1 MRDLDPDREG
11 DSPPTGL
18 KHLPVIW
25 SSAHSGVV
33 NNEVVM
39 RSAGT
44 LHGQMQRGLGRA
56 ARRAAGTPGAG
67 EYVYDC
73 IRQDPRWDPQ
83 LEDRGLYYARLMVD
97 LELPVGPVAEHL
109 FDPSDRLD
117 EQGDDPWRVSL
128 ALEVLAALVRLSRR
142 EAAAVLRRYAEEG
155 AHWLDAVDA
164 LTGLGDPALAAG
176 VDGLVAARCD
186 EATLDSLITGPAN
199 PVIESWAARQPR
211 IAAALSRVRENGRLR
226 RNGAGA
232 GGTGERPGRAVQAER
247 TEDELLELARRRDDG
262 AVAAIFELGRRRAP
276 GLLDLAEELL
286 PQRPSRWGG
295 AVCRALREYG
305 PEALPRARAWA
316 STRGDCADMG
326 LTILAR
332 YGTRQDIP
340 LLMTELHDALERK
353 DWGDAAGPIEGLGRL
368 RAGEA
373 VPLLKTAWTEST
385 YAFLR
390 PRVLTALTR
399 TAPHTAE
406 AYTIEGLWDSEEGV
420 RQVASQTAPLTY
432 ETRIRL
438 QRLHHD
444 DAEEPGVR
452 ATAAS
457 RLM

>member
-1 MRDLDPDREG
+1 
-11 DSPPTGL
+11 
-18 KHLPVIW
+18 
-25 SSAHSGVV
+25 VV
-33 NNEVVM
+33 NNEVKM
-39 RSAGT
+39 QSAGT
-44 LHGQMQRGLGRA
+44 LHGQLQRGLGRA
-56 ARRAAGTPGAG
+56 ARRAADKPGAG

-73 IRQDPRWDPQ
+73 VRRDPRWDAQ
-83 LEDRGLYYARLMVD
+83 CETRGLYYARLMVD

-109 FDPSDRLD
+109 FDDAD
-117 EQGDDPWRVSL
+117 QGDGDESRVSL
-128 ALEVLAALVRLSRR
+128 ALEVLTELVRLSRR
-142 EAAAVLRRYAEEG
+142 EAAGVLRRYAEEG
-155 AHWLDAVDA
+155 THWLDAVDA
-164 LTGLGDPALAAG
+164 LAELGDPGLAAG
-176 VDGLVAARCD
+176 VDALVAARCD
-186 EATLDSLITGPAN
+186 EATLNSLIMGPSN

-226 RNGAGA
+226 RAG
-232 GGTGERPGRAVQAER
+232 GGTGTADRSGRS
-247 TEDELLELARRRDDG
+247 EDELLDLARRRDDA

-316 STRGDCADMG
+316 STRGECADMG

-340 LLMTELHDALERK
+340 LLMNELHDALERC

-373 VPLLKTAWTEST
+373 VPLLKSAWTEST

-406 AYTIEGLWDSEEGV
+406 AYTVEGLWDCEEGV
-420 RQVASQTAPLTY
+420 RQIASQTAPLTY

-444 DAEEPGVR
+444 DAEEPDVR